1 MTPAA
6 KQRDNNFDLLRMLFA
21 YAVVFTHVR
30 ELSGGTSEFF
40 LFNSSRWGV
49 DGFFLI
55 SGYLVFRS
63 WQNQPHFWAYGL
75 KRLFRI
81 YPAYIT
87 VIAVQCAILV
97 ALQWHDIR
105 IMDVLRYL
113 AANALFLN
121 FLSPTIGDFFAGL
134 TFDAPNGALWTL
146 KIEVAFY
153 VLLPAAI
160 MAARRFL
167 PIFLVIAIVVSFAYY
182 VTLLDVDQV
191 RLANQLPGKTRL
203 FALGMLLAIY
213 GHRIPIWAY
222 AIVAAAALGV
232 LQLGTTGYLS
242 VDIAIRDLLLATS
255 IMAVAFAV
263 PRVSVPA
270 DISFTVY
277 LVHYPLIQ
285 FALVAGLANTMPAW
299 AFLLAVLAATTI
311 VGLALSVLV
320 ERPMLAIGTAWAR
333 AVSQVGATH
342 IHDRTFR
349 AHHD

>member
-1 MTPAA
+1 MTAA
-6 KQRDNNFDLLRMLFA
+6 TQRHDNNFDLLRMLFA

-40 LFNSSRWGV
+40 LFSSSGWGV

-55 SGYLVFRS
+55 SGFLVFRS
-63 WQNQPHFWAYGL
+63 WQNQPHFGAYGL

-97 ALQWHDIR
+97 ALQWDDIR
-105 IMDVLRYL
+105 IPEVLRYL

-121 FLSPTIGDFFAGL
+121 FLAPTVGDIFAEL
-134 TFDAPNGALWTL
+134 PFNAANGALWTL

-153 VLLPAAI
+153 VLMPAAVI
-160 MAARRFL
+160 VARRFL
-167 PIFLVIAIVVSFAYY
+167 PIILLIAIIVSFAYY
-182 VTLLDVDQV
+182 VTLLDLEQT

-222 AIVAAAALGV
+222 AIAAVAALGA
-232 LQLGTTGYLS
+232 LQLGTTGFLS
-242 VDIAIRDLLLATS
+242 IDIAIRDLLLAAG
-255 IMAVAFAV
+255 IMAVAFAT
-263 PRVSVPA
+263 PHPPLPT
-270 DISFTVY
+270 DISFAVY
-277 LVHYPLIQ
+277 LVHFPLIQ
-285 FALVAGLANTMPAW
+285 LALVAGLASTIPAW
-299 AFLLAVLAATTI
+299 AFLLAVLAAATL
-311 VGLALSVLV
+311 LALALALLV

-333 AVSQVGATH
+333 AAGQAGATL

-349 AHHD
+349 AP